1 MGISK
6 IKKIL
11 FFKSSI
17 INVQNI
23 IKIYKGKLK
32 KLLLYKCKWFNHK
45 NTFLNIY
52 YKNNEFKVG

>member
-1 MGISK
+1 MLNISVSIFLEK
-6 IKKIL
+6 Y
-11 FFKSSI
+11 FKRNTEKVYEKSRE
-17 INVQNI
+17 
-23 IKIYKGKLK
+23 KLK